1 MQQRRAWEISQLH
14 FGANLW
20 GEEEN
25 QVLRLRR
32 RGPDPELKKRGR
44 RPPNLPC
51 PLMSHRDLT
60 YLPTWSMVTKPYP
73 LMTKVRSHLLTHL
86 THLSYITF

>member
-20 GEEEN
+20 GGGGGE
-25 QVLRLRR
+25 RGA
-32 RGPDPELKKRGR
+32 GPDPGLKKRGR
-44 RPPNLPC
+44 EPPNLPC

-60 YLPTWSMVTKPYP
+60 YLPTNSPTWSMVTKPY
-73 LMTKVRSHLLTHL
+73 L
-86 THLSYITF
+86 

>member
-20 GEEEN
+20 GGGGGE
-25 QVLRLRR
+25 RGA
-32 RGPDPELKKRGR
+32 GPDPGLKKRGR
-44 RPPNLPC
+44 EPPNLPC

-60 YLPTWSMVTKPYP
+60 YFKHQPKHLVNGHQTLPSND
-73 LMTKVRSHLLTHL
+73 
-86 THLSYITF
+86 